1 MFIINT
7 SNKQEDMGCF
17 GKTLLL
23 LWAAARAHRI
33 TNGRVAA
40 DVSDA
45 GFLTSITDEDGY
57 GTALARVAVEADG
70 FLVEVTAAGANA
82 TLTPATCA
90 VAGVAASPASVVVR
104 WACGGGAALE
114 ATYAVVAA
122 HVEKTVAAINV
133 SAVGAVAPLAGL
145 RVAGTEDVHVAE
157 NPYNR
162 THRYAT
168 GGAAIAA
175 FGRVGGRSGFFA
187 SVANPFFNV
196 DVDAS
201 FGLTLRYDTF
211 GSCAVEGGAYA
222 AEPAVLGATRL
233 QRYAYGPVNLGERAA
248 FVACVEAYLLDGAMR
263 KNATVKV
270 NVAWDESDY
279 QLDVATA
286 EGRAEYDRIFASN
299 AALGITHVVY
309 EPQNSAHA
317 SRFKTTDNWGWEAG
331 LWFSL
336 GQGRKRERH
345 SQLQRL
351 LSRPFSTRL
360 GEAVRTGAF
369 DATRDAVPADILAQV
384 DRARAMG
391 LGLLAY
397 VYPQLGFNGTAPHH
411 AGDRTDLAA
420 PAARDWLKDQ
430 LLAFLAKSGAAG
442 FAWDQDIFAGAP
454 ELRYGQ
460 WRSWMAILR
469 AIRAAKPDAVMDH
482 RQTNHVW
489 GPWYQLAGSYAEP
502 LAGDENP
509 ETYGVPIANLHA
521 DHVAA
526 DNLRRVNYAYAAAQL
541 LPPSRVPGFIFHQ
554 AERTDDNGTDA
565 CFGGVP
571 WRDAACYDVNARDF
585 DYVGYK
591 YSLLASVGSAGL
603 NNVVAF
609 LPGRDAAEWAA
620 LPDGDKAWIRGWLAW
635 TDDEAACL
643 ARALPVATLGPPAVG
658 AVDGWACFDAA
669 RGVGFVFLFN
679 PGFAPRSAGLALDE
693 SLGVANGTAA
703 LFRVDELHPGR
714 ASLGT
719 WRAGAARALA
729 VGGAAA
735 RVLRLEALAEPVE
748 ALALAAV
755 RAPVPVDA
763 AVAAVAVDGV
773 ACAVAPAP
781 RAGVVAARYA
791 APASRAQRAMPVAP
805 GAVAPP
811 AFAGGWFNATVAVP
825 AAVAAQLAA
834 RAAAYD
840 VAWRPGELRA
850 ALAPARLLLYPA
862 IADPD
867 DALDVAL
874 WVDGAPANLT
884 RAYNSRGLPRAAC
897 FLGFYYDASPLAAGG
912 AHDVAL
918 WLPPLAPGRF
928 EGLFWEN
935 VETPPDDAR
944 ATNCTFS

>member
-299 AALGITHVVY
+299 AALGITHV
-309 EPQNSAHA
+309 
-317 SRFKTTDNWGWEAG
+317 
-331 LWFSL
+331 
-336 GQGRKRERH
+336 
-345 SQLQRL
+345 
-351 LSRPFSTRL
+351 
-360 GEAVRTGAF
+360 
-369 DATRDAVPADILAQV
+369 
-384 DRARAMG
+384 
-391 LGLLAY
+391 
-397 VYPQLGFNGTAPHH
+397 LGFNGTAPHH

-509 ETYGVPIANLHA
+509 DTYGVPIANLHA

-679 PGFAPRSAGLALDE
+679 
-693 SLGVANGTAA
+693 
-703 LFRVDELHPGR
+703 R
-714 ASLGT
+714 AS
-719 WRAGAARALA
+719 RRARA
-729 VGGAAA
+729 
-735 RVLRLEALAEPVE
+735 
-748 ALALAAV
+748 
-755 RAPVPVDA
+755 
-763 AVAAVAVDGV
+763 
-773 ACAVAPAP
+773 
-781 RAGVVAARYA
+781 
-791 APASRAQRAMPVAP
+791 SRSTSRS
-805 GAVAPP
+805 
-811 AFAGGWFNATVAVP
+811 
-825 AAVAAQLAA
+825 
-834 RAAAYD
+834 
-840 VAWRPGELRA
+840 

>member
-175 FGRVGGRSGFFA
+175 
-187 SVANPFFNV
+187 VANPFFNV

-299 AALGITHVVY
+299 AALGITHV
-309 EPQNSAHA
+309 
-317 SRFKTTDNWGWEAG
+317 
-331 LWFSL
+331 
-336 GQGRKRERH
+336 
-345 SQLQRL
+345 
-351 LSRPFSTRL
+351 
-360 GEAVRTGAF
+360 
-369 DATRDAVPADILAQV
+369 
-384 DRARAMG
+384 
-391 LGLLAY
+391 
-397 VYPQLGFNGTAPHH
+397 
-411 AGDRTDLAA
+411 
-420 PAARDWLKDQ
+420 

-591 YSLLASVGSAGL
+591 YSVLASVGSAGL

-719 WRAGAARALA
+719 WRAARRWRWPRRGALSGSRRSRSPSRRSRSRPSARPCPSTRPSRPSPSTAS
-729 VGGAAA
+729 
-735 RVLRLEALAEPVE
+735 
-748 ALALAAV
+748 
-755 RAPVPVDA
+755 
-763 AVAAVAVDGV
+763 
-773 ACAVAPAP
+773 PAP
-781 RAGVVAARYA
+781 SRRRRGPASSPRYA

-825 AAVAAQLAA
+825 AAVAPSS
-834 RAAAYD
+834 RPAAAYD

-850 ALAPARLLLYPA
+850 A
-862 IADPD
+862 
-867 DALDVAL
+867 
-874 WVDGAPANLT
+874 
-884 RAYNSRGLPRAAC
+884 
-897 FLGFYYDASPLAAGG
+897 
-912 AHDVAL
+912 
-918 WLPPLAPGRF
+918 F